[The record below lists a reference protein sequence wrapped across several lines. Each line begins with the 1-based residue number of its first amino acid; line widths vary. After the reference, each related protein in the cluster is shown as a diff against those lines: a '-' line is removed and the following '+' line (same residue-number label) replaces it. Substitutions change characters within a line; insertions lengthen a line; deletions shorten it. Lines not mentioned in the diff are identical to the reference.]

1 MGSDQRPLAHDFF
14 AQPCD
19 FSAILNGE
27 MGVFHQN
34 PPSRPPKWTFEDANG
49 LINSVCRDAKR
60 HWRDVCSREQANLS
74 LWVPIALAG
83 GIAVYFSLP
92 AEPYLGWSIVCFC
105 GAALAAYLTR
115 HKGWLAVA
123 TAVALCAALGFLAA
137 QLRTLSVAAPVL
149 QAEMRGAPIEGRVM
163 EASLNQEGGT
173 TLILK
178 PSGIG
183 GLPDARLPA
192 RVRLRVRQEHTPIW
206 PGDEI
211 KTRVMLWPPAEPV
224 APGAFDF
231 ARQAWFKRLGGTGVT
246 LAAPEILTRGRL
258 SEWQVAI
265 ATIREMVARHV
276 MDNMAEEEGPVAA
289 ALMTGLRHAI
299 DEDVEQDLRDA
310 GLAHIL
316 AISGLHMALF
326 AGTLFWLV
334 RAVLALFPPLV
345 HRYPIKKWAASVALV
360 GALAYLFLSGG
371 SVATQR
377 AFIMAALM
385 FVAVLLDRP
394 AFSLRN
400 VALAAVIVLLMRPE
414 SLLQPGFQMSF
425 AAVTALVAVYQNREL
440 QLLRFRENAT
450 GLSGAMRLGAVY
462 LITLCVTSLVAGAAT
477 APYAVFHFNR
487 MAAFGLV
494 GNMAAMPLVGTLIM
508 PSALIAYLLLPL
520 GLEGP
525 ALWLME
531 MGLTGVIWVAKEVS
545 HWGGAVVTI
554 GSFSTLALAMISL
567 GGAWM
572 ALWQTGLR
580 RAGVIPLLLGLY
592 LASQPNTPDI
602 LVNRDAKLAAVKEP
616 GGRYLWSGRTPRYA
630 RESWLRRNGEPP
642 DADISERHLPCDD
655 IGCVAE
661 GTPVIALPTSSAA
674 LNDDCR
680 EADIV
685 IASVPVRRAA
695 RASCTAVLI
704 IDRFDVARDGAHA
717 IYLDDEG
724 NIERVETVRD
734 WRGERPWSGYEAQ

>member
-1 MGSDQRPLAHDFF
+1 
-14 AQPCD
+14 
-19 FSAILNGE
+19 
-27 MGVFHQN
+27 MGVFSQN
-34 PPSRPPKWTFEDANG
+34 TPHRPPKWSFEDVKG
-49 LINSVCRDAKR
+49 LLISLFRRVRLR
-60 HWRDVCSREQANLS
+60 WRDLCSREQANLS
-74 LWVPIALAG
+74 LWVPVGIAV

-92 AEPYLGWSIVCFC
+92 AEPYIGWSMVCFL
-105 GAALAAYLTR
+105 GAALAAYLMR
-115 HKGWLAVA
+115 HKGWLAIA
-123 TAVALCAALGFLAA
+123 AAVALCASLGFLAA
-137 QLRTLSVAAPVL
+137 QIRSISVAAPVL
-149 QAEMRGAPIEGRVM
+149 QAEMRGVPIQGRVM
-163 EASLNQEGGT
+163 QASLNQEGGT
-173 TLILK
+173 TLLLK
-178 PSGIG
+178 PTFIRGI
-183 GLPDARLPA
+183 PDRDVPA
-192 RVRLRVRQEHTPIW
+192 LVRLRVRQEHAPIW

-211 KTRVMLWPPAEPV
+211 ETRAMLWPPAEPV

-231 ARQAWFKRLGGTGVT
+231 ARQAWFRGLGGTGVT
-246 LAAPEILTRGRL
+246 LAAPEILRSERL
-258 SEWQVAI
+258 GGWQVAV
-265 ATIREMVARHV
+265 ASVREVVARHV
-276 MDNMAEEEGPVAA
+276 VDHMAEEEGPVAA

-334 RAVLALFPPLV
+334 RAALALFPPLA
-345 HRYPIKKWAASVALV
+345 HRHPIKKWAASVALM

-385 FVAVLLDRP
+385 FIAVLIDRP

-414 SLLQPGFQMSF
+414 SLLEPGFQMSF
-425 AAVTALVAVYQNREL
+425 AAVTALVAVYQNREM

-450 GLSGAMRLGAVY
+450 GLSGAIRLGAVY
-462 LITLCVTSLVAGAAT
+462 MMTLCITSLVAGAAT
-477 APYAVFHFNR
+477 APFAAFHFNR

-508 PSALIAYLLLPL
+508 PSALIAYILMPL

-525 ALWLME
+525 ALWVME
-531 MGLTGVIWVAKEVS
+531 VGLAGVIWVSEEVS
-545 HWGGAVVTI
+545 NWSGAVVTI
-554 GSFSTLALAMISL
+554 GSFSAAALGLISL
-567 GGAWM
+567 GGVWI
-572 ALWQTGLR
+572 ALWQTSLR
-580 RAGVIPLLLGLY
+580 RIGIIPLVLGLY

-602 LVNRDAKLAAVKEP
+602 LVNRDAKLAAVKDD
-616 GGRYLWSGRTPRYA
+616 GGGYLWSGRTPRYA
-630 RESWLRRNGEPP
+630 RESWLRRNGEAPET
-642 DADISERHLPCDD
+642 DVSNRRLPCDE

-661 GTPVIALPTSSAA
+661 GTLIVALPTSSAA
-674 LNDDCR
+674 LGDDCR

-685 IASVPVRRAA
+685 IASVPVRRRA
-695 RASCTAVLI
+695 RESCNAILI

-717 IYLDDEG
+717 IYLDEDG

-734 WRGERPWSGYEAQ
+734 WRGNRPWSEYAPQ

>member
-1 MGSDQRPLAHDFF
+1 
-14 AQPCD
+14 
-19 FSAILNGE
+19 

-34 PPSRPPKWTFEDANG
+34 TPHRRPKWSFEDAKG
-49 LINSVCRDAKR
+49 LLESRFRQVGLY
-60 HWRDVCSREQANLS
+60 WRDLCTRDQGNLS
-74 LWVPIALAG
+74 LWVPVGIAG

-92 AEPYLGWSIVCFC
+92 AEPYIGWSIVCFL
-105 GAALAAYLTR
+105 GAALAAYLMR
-115 HKGWLAVA
+115 HKGWLAIA
-123 TAVALCAALGFLAA
+123 AAVALCAALGFLAA
-137 QLRTLSVAAPVL
+137 QLRSISVAAPVL
-149 QAEMRGAPIEGRVM
+149 QAEIRGAPIQGRVM
-163 EASLNQEGGT
+163 QASLNQEGGT
-173 TLILK
+173 TLLLK
-178 PSGIG
+178 PTFIG
-183 GLPDARLPA
+183 GISDTNVPA
-192 RVRLRVRQEHTPIW
+192 LVRLRVRQEHAPIW

-211 KTRVMLWPPAEPV
+211 ETRAMLWPPAEPV

-231 ARQAWFKRLGGTGVT
+231 ARQAWFRGLGGTGVT
-246 LAAPEILTRGRL
+246 LAAPEILKRERL
-258 SEWQVAI
+258 GGWQVAV
-265 ATIREMVARHV
+265 ASVREVVARHV
-276 MDNMAEEEGPVAA
+276 IDRMSEKEGPVAA

-334 RAVLALFPPLV
+334 RAALALFPPLA
-345 HRYPIKKWAASVALV
+345 HRFPIKKWAASIALL

-385 FVAVLLDRP
+385 FIAVLIDRP

-414 SLLQPGFQMSF
+414 SLLEPGFQMSF
-425 AAVTALVAVYQNREL
+425 AAVTALVAVYQNREM

-450 GLSGAMRLGAVY
+450 GLSGAIRLGAVY
-462 LITLCVTSLVAGAAT
+462 MMTLCITSLVAGAAT
-477 APYAVFHFNR
+477 APFAAFHFNR

-508 PSALIAYLLLPL
+508 PSALIAYILMPL

-525 ALWLME
+525 ALWVME
-531 MGLTGVIWVAKEVS
+531 VGLAGVIWVSEEVS
-545 HWGGAVVTI
+545 NWSGAVVTI
-554 GSFSTLALAMISL
+554 GSFSAAALGLISL
-567 GGAWM
+567 GGVWM
-572 ALWQTGLR
+572 ALWQTSLR
-580 RAGVIPLLLGLY
+580 RIGIIPLVLGLY

-602 LVNRDAKLAAVKEP
+602 LVNRNAKLAAVKEE

-630 RESWLRRNGEPP
+630 RESWLRRNGEAPET
-642 DADISERHLPCDD
+642 DVSNRRLPCDE

-661 GTPVIALPTSSAA
+661 GTPIVALPISSAA
-674 LNDDCR
+674 LGDDCR

-685 IASVPVRRAA
+685 IASVPVRRRA
-695 RASCTAVLI
+695 RESCNAILI

-717 IYLDDEG
+717 IYLDEDG

-734 WRGERPWSGYEAQ
+734 WRGNRPWSEYAPQ